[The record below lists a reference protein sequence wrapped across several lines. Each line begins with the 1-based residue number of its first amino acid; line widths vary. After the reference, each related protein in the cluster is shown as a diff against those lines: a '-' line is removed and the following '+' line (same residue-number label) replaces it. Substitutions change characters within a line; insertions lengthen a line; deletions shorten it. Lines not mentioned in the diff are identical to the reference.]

1 MWKLIK
7 AAGRKTFT
15 SFVLMAFAYGAFL
28 NDLAHGD
35 YTRHTRNY
43 FYIAVAVTL
52 MTLCQFVWHVVK
64 GRQMK
69 KLDQ

>member
-1 MWKLIK
+1 
-7 AAGRKTFT
+7 
-15 SFVLMAFAYGAFL
+15 MAFAYGAFL